1 MGESE
6 NRESLKQ
13 DLGRKPPRKLTER
26 ANRGEGAKL
35 GDEYERSEF
44 LSAGHVAKSSQ
55 YPAQTQRKTRIKSAH
70 SGRMY
75 MKIRTFVAGIKLL
88 VLLLVIYLLVGAYVL
103 ILTWSILDYLNAVVE
118 LAQLPGIGIWGQ

>member
-1 MGESE
+1 
-6 NRESLKQ
+6 
-13 DLGRKPPRKLTER
+13 
-26 ANRGEGAKL
+26 
-35 GDEYERSEF
+35 
-44 LSAGHVAKSSQ
+44 
-55 YPAQTQRKTRIKSAH
+55 
-70 SGRMY
+70 MY